1 MDVWNSAIDQSE
13 EEPSLPVSNDKVKL
27 YLSDSKAQIPEMI
40 YFQDL
45 VNDVFETSVDDD
57 SSSQTDNEISVTA
70 KLNGPMKSPKSKCDT
85 NESGW
90 S

>member
-1 MDVWNSAIDQSE
+1 
-13 EEPSLPVSNDKVKL
+13 
-27 YLSDSKAQIPEMI
+27 MI

-70 KLNGPMKSPKSKCDT
+70 KLNSPIKSPKSKCDT
-85 NESGW
+85 NESGM